1 MAHGLPYSMQRA
13 ANVGLAAAA
22 QGVAAGAG
30 VAARE
35 DRVAGG
41 VTRQVTL
48 TLVNTPVPLVD
59 EAGVVAYGGL
69 KVFDFPAGLLRFEGA
84 IMDLALTLSDVGVD
98 DDWNGD
104 IGLGTATASNNNS
117 LSGTEQDLI
126 PTTATPQATSGATT
140 GDGESTSTE
149 AGVVFDGTGTAK
161 DCYLNILVDDADH
174 DVDGDATDIIV
185 NGTIT
190 ITYTLLGD
198 N

>member
-174 DVDGDATDIIV
+174 DVTGDATDIIV

>member
-1 MAHGLPYSMQRA
+1 MQRA
-13 ANVGLAAAA
+13 ANTGLAAAA